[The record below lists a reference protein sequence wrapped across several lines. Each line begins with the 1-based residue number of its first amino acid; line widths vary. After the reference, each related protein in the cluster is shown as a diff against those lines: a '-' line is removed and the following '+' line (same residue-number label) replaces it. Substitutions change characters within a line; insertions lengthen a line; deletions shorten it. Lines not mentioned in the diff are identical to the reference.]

1 MNTGYPSFNDIQ
13 SCPASLIQLQFWVIH
28 EFDPDSPAY
37 NQPSVSVINGDL
49 DINALNRAINI
60 LLQRYPVF
68 RTTFTMD
75 DTGAVMQEAAPWK
88 KISLPQTDLRPA
100 GGGPADEN
108 SIREAVLEEIRKPFD
123 LPIGPPIR
131 FRLFQNDTRSFVL
144 VITAYHIVFDLVTKD
159 LFAGELEKEYRRAL
173 SGDAQEEPAPQMDY
187 AAYCAWQKDWMQSDD
202 CRKMEDS
209 WRSYLAEAQPALD
222 LPADNIPQTGS
233 QKVYP
238 PVDVELSGAFVE
250 KIQDFCR
257 REKITPYLVLLTAW
271 ALTLARHSRQTNLC
285 IGVPMTNRRQEK
297 FKDTMGCF
305 VNSLP
310 LTLNISDNPSL
321 REAVHRLRM
330 DLLKVHR
337 MQEIPYYHLV
347 QMMRREGIIGGDSL
361 YQAGF
366 TFEHPMNLRLE
377 GLDIHPMY
385 IHPGG
390 AQLDLFATFWQQ
402 PEKIIGIIKYD
413 AGRFKSSTVELVR
426 EHLLDAANK
435 ICDRPEE
442 HTESITLITSKDS
455 QKGPNEDARKKAA
468 PVEEAPVMAIAS
480 SFTAE
485 FLQEF
490 LDFWFE
496 KLNWSTRIRFAPF
509 NQVFQELLNPASL
522 LRSNRRGYNVVM
534 VRIEDL
540 INKEEA
546 AEWNAEEAGV
556 KLSSV
561 LEELKQALTT
571 GAKEM
576 PVPLCF
582 VLCPPSPAGRKLE
595 SHAGDKIE
603 YFLESLRSVPGI
615 SVLTHEEINRW
626 YPVDEYHEPLG
637 ETIGF
642 IPFTRDYLAALSTS
656 VVRTF
661 HTTSLKPVKAL
672 AIDCD
677 GTLWQGVVGEDG
689 PTGVVIGDAQR
700 TFQEFL
706 IRQYQSGVILCLCS
720 KNQEADV
727 WSVFDQHP
735 GMALKR
741 EHISFWKINWEA
753 KSGNIRAL
761 ARDVNIGLDTFAFL
775 DDNPLERAEVGINC
789 PSVLC
794 LEFPHA
800 WQDRT
805 PWLEHCWLL
814 DHPRATAEDKK
825 RQDHYRSEQIRDS
838 IKHSAGSLAE
848 FLEKLELNI
857 DLNPA
862 EEADY
867 DRLAQLSVRTNQFN
881 TTTLRLTIQQVT
893 EYASTKGMS
902 AHIARVRDRFGDY
915 GLVGAMLAHA
925 DDNTYYVDGMFLSC
939 RALGR
944 SVEYRMASY
953 LAADALRFGCT
964 EIVFPVRTTD
974 RNEPARNFLTKL
986 NEFCAGTR
994 DSENGLHLDA
1004 ATLAEFRYESIPA
1017 PAEDVE
1023 PAASQKTK
1031 EADGSTA
1038 MQNREP
1044 FIRLADELNSVTVIL
1059 NAVEQHTQKRQKK
1072 STEGKTA
1079 DVALPGSDTEK
1090 LIADVWKKVLGL
1102 DRVSTQAKFFE
1113 VGGTSLLMVRIAI
1126 ELKRSHSLNVSIID
1140 MFKYPTIAELAAHLD
1155 GKETTGGI
1163 QGSAIAES
1171 AIRQREALSARH
1183 LPEAFK
1189 RLKNIRG

>member
-1 MNTGYPSFNDIQ
+1 MNTSYPSFNDIHA
-13 SCPASLIQLQFWVIH
+13 CPASLIQLQFWVIH

-37 NQPSVSVINGDL
+37 NQPSVSMIEGDL
-49 DINALNRAINI
+49 DITALNSAINS
-60 LLQRYPVF
+60 LLHRYPVF

-75 DTGAVMQEAAPWK
+75 DTGAVIQQAAPWQ
-88 KISLPQTDLRPA
+88 KISLPRTDLRPA
-100 GGGPADEN
+100 SGNRADEN
-108 SIREAVLEEIRKPFD
+108 NIRQAVLEEIRKPFD
-123 LPIGPPIR
+123 LIAGPPIR
-131 FRLFQNDTRSFVL
+131 FRLFQNDTRSYAL

-159 LFAGELEKEYRRAL
+159 LFAQELEKEYRWAL
-173 SGDAQEEPAPQMDY
+173 AGHTEEEPAPWTDY
-187 AAYCAWQKDWMQSDD
+187 AVYSAWLKNWMQSDE
-202 CRKMEDS
+202 CRKMEES
-209 WRSYLAEAQPALD
+209 WRAYLAEAQPSLD
-222 LPADNIPQTGS
+222 LPADDLSETGS
-233 QKVYP
+233 QNVFS
-238 PVDVELSGAFVE
+238 PVEVELSGTSVE
-250 KIQDFCR
+250 KIQAFCQ
-257 REKITPYLVLLTAW
+257 REKVTPYLILLTAW
-271 ALTLARHSRQTNLC
+271 ALTLARHSGRTNLC
-285 IGVPMTNRRQEK
+285 IGVPMTNRRKEK

-310 LTLNISDNPSL
+310 LTFNISDNPTL
-321 REAVHRLRM
+321 REAIHRVRM
-330 DLLKVHR
+330 GLLQVHR

-347 QMMRREGIIGGDSL
+347 QLMRREGIIGGDSL

-366 TFEHPMNLRLE
+366 TFEHPMNLRLD

-402 PEKIIGIIKYD
+402 PEKIIGVIKYD
-413 AGRFKSSTVELVR
+413 GSRFNSSTVELIR
-426 EHLLDAANK
+426 EHLLDAANR
-435 ICDRPEE
+435 ICDLPEE
-442 HTESITLITSKDS
+442 HTETLTHITSGVSKQDR
-455 QKGPNEDARKKAA
+455 KEDAKKNAT
-468 PVEEAPVMAIAS
+468 PDEGTPVMAIAS

-496 KLNWSTRIRFAPF
+496 KLKWQTQTRFAPF

-546 AEWNAEEAGV
+546 SAWNAEETGV
-556 KLSSV
+556 RLSGV
-561 LEELKQALTT
+561 LEELKQALTA
-571 GAKEM
+571 GVKEM
-576 PVPLCF
+576 AVPLCF
-582 VLCPPSPAGRKLE
+582 VLCPPSPVGKELE
-595 SHAGDKIE
+595 NHASDKIE
-603 YFLESLRSVPGI
+603 YFLEALRSVPGI
-615 SVLTHEEINRW
+615 SVLTHEEIDRC
-626 YPVDEYHEPLG
+626 YPVTEYHEPLG

-656 VVRTF
+656 VIRTL
-661 HTTSLKPVKAL
+661 HTASLKPVKAL

-689 PTGVVIGDAQR
+689 PTGVIIGDAQKK
-700 TFQEFL
+700 FQEFL

-735 GMALKR
+735 GMVLKR

-789 PSVLC
+789 PPVLC
-794 LEFPHA
+794 LEFPDT
-800 WQDRT
+800 WQERT
-805 PWLEHCWLL
+805 RWLEHCWLL

-825 RQDHYRSEQIRDS
+825 RQNHYRSEQIRDS
-838 IKHSAGSLAE
+838 IKQSAGSLAE
-848 FLEKLELNI
+848 FLEKLELKT

-881 TTTLRLTIQQVT
+881 TTTLRLTTQQVAQ
-893 EYASTKGMS
+893 YATTSGMS

-915 GLVGAMLAHA
+915 GLVGAMLAHI
-925 DDNTYYVDGMFLSC
+925 DEKTYYVDGMFLSC

-953 LAADALRFGCT
+953 LAADALHSGCT

-986 NEFCAGTR
+986 NDFCEGTR
-994 DSENGLHLDA
+994 DSENGLHLNA
-1004 ATLAEFRYESIPA
+1004 ATLSEFRYESVPA
-1017 PAEDVE
+1017 PAETGE
-1023 PAASQKTK
+1023 PAASQETK
-1031 EADGSTA
+1031 EADGNVA
-1038 MQNREP
+1038 LQNREP
-1044 FIRLADELNSVTVIL
+1044 FIWLANELNSVSAIL
-1059 NAVEQHTQKRQKK
+1059 NAVEQRTQKSQKII
-1072 STEGKTA
+1072 GA
-1079 DVALPGSDTEK
+1079 GNAVNGALPGSDTEN
-1090 LIADVWKKVLGL
+1090 LIAELWKKVLGL
-1102 DRVSTQAKFFE
+1102 ARVSTQAKFFE

-1126 ELKRSHSLNVSIID
+1126 ELKRSHGLNVSIID

-1155 GKETTGGI
+1155 GKEITGGAS
-1163 QGSAIAES
+1163 GSAVAES